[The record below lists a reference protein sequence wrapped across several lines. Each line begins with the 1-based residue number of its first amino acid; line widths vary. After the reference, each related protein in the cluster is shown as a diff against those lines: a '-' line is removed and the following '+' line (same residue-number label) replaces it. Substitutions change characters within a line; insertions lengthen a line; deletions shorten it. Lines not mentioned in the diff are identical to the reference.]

1 MAKKKGA
8 AQKKPA
14 PFMRVQLQ
22 RGEHEHFDSELLYPT
37 KEHPDQVVVS
47 QVTAALRRM
56 RNSDHLPKSARKRAD
71 AALAT
76 AIAWVEERPPDGWTG
91 RYGQSFPFD
100 EEQPKSDF
108 RFDVENLRGH
118 NLRE

>member
-1 MAKKKGA
+1 MAKKKA

-14 PFMRVQLQ
+14 PHMRVQLQ
-22 RGEHEHFDSELLYPT
+22 RGLYETFDSEPLSPT
-37 KEHPDQVVVS
+37 KAHADQVVVA

-56 RNSDHLPKSARKRAD
+56 RDSAHLPKSRQKRAD
-71 AALAT
+71 GALAA
-76 AIAWVEERPPDGWTG
+76 AIEWVENRPPDGRTG

-100 EEQPKSDF
+100 EEEPKSDF